1 MHRVVL
7 WVQTVLVPT
16 LGPLGMFLVAFMDSS
31 FLTIPEIND
40 LLIVTSSAAHPA
52 SAPLYV
58 AMTTLGS
65 LAGCSVLWWLGRR
78 GGEPLLVKRFGA
90 ERLASTR
97 EAFKKSEVLALA
109 LPALLPPPMPFK
121 VFVLAAGVFGLPY
134 SRFATTLLVARG
146 LRYSFWSVMG
156 IRYGAEAVQL
166 LRRIDAWFDERLPW
180 LLALAALALLAAL
193 AVRLA
198 RRRDRVGSGAS

>member
-16 LGPLGMFLVAFMDSS
+16 LGPPGMFVVAFMDSS
-31 FLTIPEIND
+31 FVTLPEIND

-52 SAPLYV
+52 AAPLYV
-58 AMTTLGS
+58 ALTTLGS

-90 ERLASTR
+90 ERLATTR

-121 VFVLAAGVFGLPY
+121 VFVVAAGVFGLPY
-134 SRFATTLLVARG
+134 ARFATTLLVARG
-146 LRYSFWSVMG
+146 LRYGFWSAMG
-156 IRYGAEAVQL
+156 VRYGTGAVQV
-166 LRRIDAWFDERLPW
+166 LRKIDAWFDERMPLV
-180 LLALAALALLAAL
+180 LVLALAALLGAL
-193 AVRLA
+193 AVGLA
-198 RRRDRVGSGAS
+198 RRRDRLGSRAG